1 MNELPVVI
9 PDPQVLLS
17 LEPEEL
23 ACKILFVLRKR
34 IENSRQPEH
43 YFVLAN
49 LLNELW
55 PTNYLPNYQ
64 PPYPPELQKQINL
77 AIGESWGWLIA
88 QSLLVPSGTHGGTD
102 SYLLGRRAV
111 KFQDETEF
119 AAFRVS
125 RMLPKDSL
133 HPRIADKV
141 WAAFLRGDYDIAV
154 LQAMKTVEV
163 AVREAAALPNSVLG
177 VPLMRTAFHP
187 ATGQLTD
194 SSADGGE
201 KDARMA
207 LFAGAIGSYKNPLS
221 HRDVDFSDPQEAI
234 EVIMLAN
241 HLLRIVD
248 ARRPG
253 P

>member
-1 MNELPVVI
+1 MNELSVAI

-23 ACKILFVLRKR
+23 AGKILFVLRKH

-49 LLNELW
+49 LLSELW

-88 QSLLVPSGTHGGTD
+88 QSLLVPAGTHGGTD
-102 SYLLGRRAV
+102 SYLLGHRAL

-125 RMLPKDSL
+125 RMLPRDCL

-141 WAAFLRGDYDIAV
+141 WAAFLRGDYDMAV

-187 ATGQLTD
+187 STGQLTD
-194 SSADGGE
+194 TVCSFGAKVALVSTHQPSSGQCLDFKENGAD
-201 KDARMA
+201 AAQSSMRTR
-207 LFAGAIGSYKNPLS
+207 S
-221 HRDVDFSDPQEAI
+221 RCDV
-234 EVIMLAN
+234 
-241 HLLRIVD
+241 
-248 ARRPG
+248 
-253 P
+253 